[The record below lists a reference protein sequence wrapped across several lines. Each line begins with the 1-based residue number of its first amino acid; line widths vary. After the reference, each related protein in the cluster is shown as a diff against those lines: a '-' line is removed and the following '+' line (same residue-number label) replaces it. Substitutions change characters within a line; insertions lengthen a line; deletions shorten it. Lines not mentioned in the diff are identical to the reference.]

1 MRLGGLLLQLLLTTA
16 LFPSI
21 LGTARSPGA
30 SELQFIPAGTGKA
43 LLCGIPARAPLLE
56 LAACPAGT
64 VWLCGSR
71 SGDSLLALSKPLLP
85 AAVSVQNLHLCEGYV
100 GRDGRSHPGFYCPRL
115 TDPPGHRYCCQ
126 PSPRALKSCCSQLA
140 LEALTGVNL
149 SSLASPELLRN
160 PLALPFVGLYG
171 LLVLLLM
178 AIDLC
183 HFYWTR
189 RCHLGRLLPC
199 AHCPPCRPRGGHLP
213 RAQPSHGAP
222 SLPRPSRGC

>member
-1 MRLGGLLLQLLLTTA
+1 MLDGLLLQLLLTTA

-21 LGTARSPGA
+21 P
-30 SELQFIPAGTGKA
+30 
-43 LLCGIPARAPLLE
+43 
-56 LAACPAGT
+56 GT
-64 VWLCGSR
+64 VL
-71 SGDSLLALSKPLLP
+71 
-85 AAVSVQNLHLCEGYV
+85 VQNLHLCEGYV
-100 GRDGRSHPGFYCPRL
+100 GPDGHSHPGFYCPRL

-126 PSPRALKSCCSQLA
+126 PSVDALKSCCSQLA

-149 SSLASPELLRN
+149 SSLARPGLLRN
-160 PLALPFVGLYG
+160 PLALPFVGVYG

-199 AHCPPCRPRGGHLP
+199 ACRVPCAPPGGHLAGTRP
-213 RAQPSHGAP
+213 CHRAAT
-222 SLPRPSRGC
+222 LTRPSRGC

>member
-1 MRLGGLLLQLLLTTA
+1 MSLEPVLQALHNSCVLLPCPLQ
-16 LFPSI
+16 
-21 LGTARSPGA
+21 
-30 SELQFIPAGTGKA
+30 
-43 LLCGIPARAPLLE
+43 C
-56 LAACPAGT
+56 
-64 VWLCGSR
+64 V
-71 SGDSLLALSKPLLP
+71 LP

-100 GRDGRSHPGFYCPRL
+100 GPDGRFHPGFYCPRL

-126 PSPRALKSCCSQLA
+126 PSLDTLKSCCSQVA

-149 SSLASPELLRN
+149 SSLASPGLLRN

-189 RCHLGRLLPC
+189 RCHLGRLLPRAC
-199 AHCPPCRPRGGHLP
+199 RVPPWRGMRGGDTRGHTPGCRRSVLAPPGRGAALQARPARLRPRPVTWQG
-213 RAQPSHGAP
+213 RW
-222 SLPRPSRGC
+222 RPGSPGDRR